1 VPTPTIRYAQAPDGV
16 RIACQTVGDGPVD
29 IAWVFGFVGHLDLIW
44 EQPRLAS
51 FLEKLASLGRLILH
65 DRRGAGLSDRV
76 GLGDLGT
83 RVSDLV
89 AVLDDVGSEKA
100 VVIGASE
107 GSALAALFAATHP
120 ARTRALVMYD
130 PWGRTLQA
138 PDYPYAI
145 SAAGLEAEIAAVESE
160 WGTPEYAARYLR
172 DDSPSVAGDASYVGW
187 FAKVLRSFV
196 SPSQAAE
203 MYRIWSA
210 TDVRAVLPAIPVPT
224 LLIGRQELHPDE
236 TRHVASLIPGAEVV
250 IAPGGDSM
258 AWVGDVDALLDPIG
272 RFVGAERAVEDAD
285 RVLLTILFTD
295 IVGSTGQVVELG
307 DTRWRDVLR
316 EHLRIVRAEL
326 DRFRGSLVDTAGD
339 GTLAAFDGP
348 ARAIRCALA
357 LKEAVRPLGIELRA
371 GIHAGECH
379 RDEHGLSGI
388 TVHTAARIA
397 TLAGAGEVMVS
408 RTVTDLV
415 AGSGLRFREVGT
427 RELRGVPGQWQ
438 IFACEAG

>member
-1 VPTPTIRYAQAPDGV
+1 VRTPTIRYARAPDGV
-16 RIACQTVGDGPVD
+16 RIAYQVVGDGPVD
-29 IAWVFGFVGHLDLIW
+29 IAWIFGFVGHLDLIW

-51 FLEKLASLGRLILH
+51 FLEKLASFGRLILH

-76 GLGDLGT
+76 SFGDLGT
-83 RVSDLV
+83 RVSDLI

-100 VVIGASE
+100 VVIGTAE
-107 GSALAALFAATHP
+107 GSALAALCAATHP

-130 PWGRTLQA
+130 PWGRTVEA

-145 SAAGLEAEIAAVESE
+145 SAAGLEAEIAAVESG
-160 WGTPEYAARYLR
+160 WGTTEYAARYLR
-172 DDSPSVAGDASYVGW
+172 DGSPSVAGDPAYVEW
-187 FAKVLRSFV
+187 FAKLLRNFV

-210 TDVRAVLPAIPVPT
+210 TDVRAVLPAVRVSA
-224 LLIGRQELHPDE
+224 LLIGGQELHPDE
-236 TRHVASLIPGAEVV
+236 TRHLASLIPDAEVV
-250 IAPGGDSM
+250 IVPGGDSM
-258 AWVGDVDALLDPIG
+258 AWVGDVDTLLDPIG
-272 RFVGAERAVEDAD
+272 RFIGAERAVEDVD

-295 IVGSTGQVVELG
+295 IVGSTGQVVGLG
-307 DTRWRDVLR
+307 DARWRDVLR

-326 DRFRGSLVDTAGD
+326 DRFRGMLVDTAGD

-357 LKEAVRPLGIELRA
+357 LSEAVRPLGIELRA

-379 RDEHGLSGI
+379 RDENGVSGI

-397 TLAGAGEVMVS
+397 ALAGAGEVMVS

-415 AGSGLRFREVGT
+415 AGSGLRFREVGM
-427 RELRGVPGQWQ
+427 RELRGVPGEWQ
-438 IFACEAG
+438 IFACETG